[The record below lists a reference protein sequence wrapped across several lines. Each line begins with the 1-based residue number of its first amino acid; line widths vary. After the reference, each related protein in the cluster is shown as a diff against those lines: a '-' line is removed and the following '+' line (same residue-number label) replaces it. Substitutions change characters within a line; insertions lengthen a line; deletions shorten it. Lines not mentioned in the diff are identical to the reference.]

1 MLCAVLVVAGLLY
14 GRSLHA
20 ATNYD
25 EQVYLSSLD
34 ALVHGQSLGTD
45 VYASQPPGFY
55 TLLRAVSLLPGD
67 GVTALRVPYLLI
79 ALLGLGGAFAL
90 GRKIAGTWG
99 GIGAAAVLAIAP
111 PFPVQAARV
120 QADTA
125 SVVLALCALALLVYA
140 RRNPGLAAGAGAIA
154 GAAVSVKLLAL
165 PVVVPIAVLLIGWR
179 SWRLAGAVA
188 VGAATVWAGLLIAY
202 AGALPDL
209 WDSVVTDHRLAR
221 ELGPSISDNVH
232 RVLQHPIEWRTPAGI
247 LVPIGVV
254 CAVLFARRL
263 ETLALF
269 SWIAASAVFLV
280 YQQPLFDHHMV
291 LIATVLA
298 ITAGTGLGAAAERVP
313 KPARVAV
320 VGVGALLLVA
330 GFAQEERRLARQ
342 EGEPAAITS
351 IADELRART
360 TPAELVGTDL
370 PIVAYLADRRVPGQF
385 VDTSYVR
392 LGIGSLT
399 DSDIVATLERDDV
412 RAVAVGRTFAD
423 RPALVRALRAR
434 YPKRIERD
442 GITLYLRPA
451 G

>member
-1 MLCAVLVVAGLLY
+1 M
-14 GRSLHA
+14 
-20 ATNYD
+20 
-25 EQVYLSSLD
+25 
-34 ALVHGQSLGTD
+34 
-45 VYASQPPGFY
+45 
-55 TLLRAVSLLPGD
+55 
-67 GVTALRVPYLLI
+67 
-79 ALLGLGGAFAL
+79 
-90 GRKIAGTWG
+90 
-99 GIGAAAVLAIAP
+99 
-111 PFPVQAARV
+111 
-120 QADTA
+120 
-125 SVVLALCALALLVYA
+125 
-140 RRNPGLAAGAGAIA
+140 
-154 GAAVSVKLLAL
+154 KLLAL

-188 VGAATVWAGLLIAY
+188 VGAASVWVGLLIAY

-232 RVLQHPIEWRTPAGI
+232 RVLLHPIEWRTPAGI

-298 ITAGTGLGAAAERVP
+298 VTAGTGLGAAAERVP
-313 KPARVAV
+313 QPARVAV

-330 GFAQEERRLARQ
+330 GFVQEERRLARQ
-342 EGEPAAITS
+342 EGEPAAIR
-351 IADELRART
+351 AMARQLRART

-399 DSDIVATLERDDV
+399 DSEIVATLERDDV